1 MCKMYC
7 LQVYLMFKK
16 HQFQRDCVNFQ
27 KRKKKNQT
35 ITQSARELN
44 RLAKEEVFVAW
55 KISTLYENPFE
66 LIDNLLW
73 VNGSIRRCACVQ
85 VSSIHY

>member
-27 KRKKKNQT
+27 K
-35 ITQSARELN
+35 
-44 RLAKEEVFVAW
+44 KEEEKPNNNSVSQRAESVGKRRSFC
-55 KISTLYENPFE
+55 SLENQH
-66 LIDNLLW
+66 I
-73 VNGSIRRCACVQ
+73 VRKSI
-85 VSSIHY
+85 